1 MPDLILLAA
10 SVLMAA
16 AFFVH
21 VFVGGKYVARPLL
34 AERRLSPP
42 AKWLSYYCWHLV
54 SLMLVFFAAFLAYG
68 SLNRPNV
75 IILGGL
81 TVFFAACCLLSVHAA
96 NKGGIAPLRFPSTS
110 LFFAG
115 AVCVAADMLT
125 YG

>member
-1 MPDLILLAA
+1 MPDFILLLA
-10 SVLMAA
+10 SAIMAA

-34 AERRLSPP
+34 ADRRLPP
-42 AKWLSYYCWHLV
+42 ASKWLNYYCWHLA
-54 SLMLVFFAAFLAYG
+54 SLMLAFFAVYLAYG

-75 IILGGL
+75 FVLGGL
-81 TVFFAACCLLSVHAA
+81 GVFFAGCSALSAYVA
-96 NKGGIAPLRFPSTS
+96 NKGGISPLRFPSTS

-115 AVCVAADMLT
+115 AVCVAADVLT

>member
-10 SVLMAA
+10 SLLMAA

-34 AERRLSPP
+34 ADKRLPPP

-54 SLMLVFFAAFLAYG
+54 SLMLVFFAVYLAYG
-68 SLNRPNV
+68 SLNRPNIFV
-75 IILGGL
+75 LSWL
-81 TVFFAACCLLSVHAA
+81 CAFFAGCCGLSVFAA
-96 NKGGIAPLRFPSTS
+96 NKGGISPLRFPSTA
-110 LFFAG
+110 LFFVS
-115 AVCVAADMLT
+115 AVCVAADVLT